1 MAGDREGSEVFLMK
15 KTPVALPTEIENK
28 VKHTTKKI
36 KK

>member
-15 KTPVALPTEIENK
+15 KTPVALPHRNRKQRNIQ
-28 VKHTTKKI
+28 HIKI